1 MVVPDQT
8 DEEGRQRHVVPL
20 SSTPTE
26 RQLFRCWSVGRL
38 VACFCVA
45 TAIAMVPQFQWW
57 LCITGFIPASSMS
70 LVARVSGYI
79 CCVLFPSTYLSLVSR
94 FLVLS
99 AWCNVLIKMP
109 LLVLDGMN
117 VSRFDLR
124 IEEGS
129 FDGFTNPP
137 FTVATFRLGS
147 AIDSENTD
155 YIMYEHRAKLNPQ
168 DDNREPTLLR
178 VHKHCPSLAEFLP
191 VSPQHADNLLVPS
204 IFFMI
209 ICVLALLVLESLLTL
224 IVTMPLWPF
233 GCPAWCYMTAMALL
247 LWLPRIILLHDWLFR
262 RTPGWWSDFRF
273 NNEAKILRN
282 NLRNGVALMF
292 GWEGERPER
301 QAAGARYGATA
312 GFVMW
317 LLIVVMA
324 ILRAFC

>member
-1 MVVPDQT
+1 MVVPDQIE
-8 DEEGRQRHVVPL
+8 EEGRQRHL
-20 SSTPTE
+20 SSTPME

-57 LCITGFIPASSMS
+57 LLITCFIPASSML
-70 LVARVSGYI
+70 LVIRVFCYI
-79 CCVLFPSTYLSLVSR
+79 SWVLLPPAYLSLVSR
-94 FLVLS
+94 VFLPGILT

-137 FTVATFRLGS
+137 ITVATFRFGS
-147 AIDSENTD
+147 TIDSENTD
-155 YIMYEHRAKLNPQ
+155 DIIYEHRARPR

-178 VHKHCPSLAEFLP
+178 VHKHCPSLAAFLP
-191 VSPQHADNLLVPS
+191 VSAQHEDDLLVSS
-204 IFFMI
+204 IFLTI
-209 ICVLALLVLESLLTL
+209 VCVLALLVLESLLTL